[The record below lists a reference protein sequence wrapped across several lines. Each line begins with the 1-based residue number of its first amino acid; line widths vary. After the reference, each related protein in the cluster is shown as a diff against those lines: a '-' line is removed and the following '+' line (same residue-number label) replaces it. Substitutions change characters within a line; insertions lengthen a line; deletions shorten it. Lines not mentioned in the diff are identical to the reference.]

1 MPPQNNDTG
10 LLPSEPQRTNHRLKT
25 VRYSI
30 TGIIVIA
37 VVLLAFVSFLLIT
50 NYTSQTNLQ
59 QTLLEQF
66 RIENSWRA
74 QTLTYF
80 FKERREDLINLAS
93 IRELSILFENRL
105 RGASSEQVLKQFL
118 QPIRE
123 RIVALLN
130 HNRIGQE
137 AAYLQVVLF
146 DEKGAVLAQAS
157 TGERPG
163 PLPPNVRQLINAGD
177 RKGAILAED
186 RGRMILISTACFF
199 RGRYAGQIVAWI
211 NPDYVADHVMI
222 PQGTPQRTAF
232 LATNTKTV
240 YLPAGAPV
248 APAVQ
253 DLSDGFPVRFEEKT
267 AGKRRIVKMIGLSIP
282 VKETP
287 FFLVTTAPLEDVLGG
302 LEPGGL
308 IAGMGILAIA
318 IIGGG
323 FIIVRTMT
331 RSLMLQ
337 ASLDTSL
344 QHEHEVRE
352 KNRQLEKEISD
363 RKQAEEALRRSEEQ
377 YRTLVEASPDV
388 IFTLSSGDGVFR
400 SINSTFEQ
408 ITGWSRDEWI
418 GRPFLDIVHPD
429 DRHIARAKHQEA
441 LNGAGTLR
449 YELRCLTKSGEYRVT
464 ELTTTDLRN
473 DRAVAGRLGIARDI
487 TERNALEEKL
497 RQAVKMQAVGQLAGG
512 IAHDFNNILSVIL
525 SASDLLLLDMP
536 EDNALRSHAEMIL
549 KSAERGAQLTRN
561 LLTFSRKQILSMRTG
576 DLNEIIRSV
585 EPLIARL
592 IREDLAF
599 TVSLAPGELQCL
611 ADSMQ
616 IEQVLMNLAAN
627 ASDAMSKG
635 GRLTISTDRLT
646 MDAEFKRVHGFGQD
660 GNYAVLRVDDTGYG
674 MDTRTRERV
683 FEPFFTTKEV
693 GKGTGLGLATVFGIV
708 KQHRGYIEVRS
719 EVGKG
724 TTFTIYIPL
733 ITEPENSLSP
743 AVQDIRP
750 LGGKETILI
759 AEDDEIVRTMLRS
772 VLSGA
777 GYRVIE
783 AHDGRDAEMKFKEYQ
798 TDISLLVFDVI
809 MPNTN
814 GKKAYDAIRSLR
826 SDMKCLFLSGYASD
840 IIGQTGISEEE
851 GGFLQKPVMPAV
863 LLKKIREILDSRT
876 K

>member
-1 MPPQNNDTG
+1 M
-10 LLPSEPQRTNHRLKT
+10 KT
-25 VRYSI
+25 ARHFI

-50 NYTSQTNLQ
+50 NYTSQKDLQ

-80 FKERREDLINLAS
+80 FRDRREDLINLAS
-93 IRELSILFENRL
+93 IRELNVLFESGSN
-105 RGASSEQVLKQFL
+105 EQKQL
-118 QPIRE
+118 LPPIRE

-137 AAYLQVVLF
+137 AAYLQVVLL
-146 DEKGAVLAQAS
+146 DQKGVVLVQVS
-157 TGERPG
+157 TGERPV
-163 PLPPNVRQLINAGD
+163 PLPPNLKQLLHAEDRAGV
-177 RKGAILAED
+177 ILAED
-186 RGRMILISTACFF
+186 RGRMILISTVCFF
-199 RGRYAGQIVAWI
+199 RGRQAGRIVAWI
-211 NPDYVADHVMI
+211 NPDYIVDHVMI
-222 PQGTPQRTAF
+222 PQGTPLRTAF

-240 YLPAGAPV
+240 YLPSGTPPPAPV
-248 APAVQ
+248 VQ
-253 DLSDGFPVRFEEKT
+253 DLSDGFPVRYKEKT
-267 AGKRRIVKMIGLSIP
+267 AGKPMMQKMIGLSIP

-287 FFLVTTAPLEDVLGG
+287 FFLVTTAPVEDVLGG

-337 ASLDTSL
+337 ANLDASLK
-344 QHEHEVRE
+344 HEREVRE
-352 KNRQLEKEISD
+352 KNLQLEKEISE
-363 RKQAEEALRRSEEQ
+363 RKQAEAALRQSEEQ

-388 IFTLSSGDGVFR
+388 IFTLSYEDGVFR

-408 ITGWSRDEWI
+408 ITGWPREEWV
-418 GRPFLDIVHPD
+418 GKSFLEIVHPD
-429 DRHIARAKHQEA
+429 DRQIALAKHQEA
-441 LNGAGTLR
+441 MNGAGTLR

-464 ELTTTDLRN
+464 ELTTADLRN
-473 DRAVAGRLGIARDI
+473 NGVVSGRLGIARDI

-512 IAHDFNNILSVIL
+512 IAHDFNNILSVII

-536 EDNALRSHAEMIL
+536 EDTALRSHAEMIL

-561 LLTFSRKQILSMRTG
+561 LLAFSRKQILTMRPG

-585 EPLIARL
+585 ETLIARL

-599 TVSLAPGELQCL
+599 TVSLTPGELRCL
-611 ADSMQ
+611 ADSTQ

-635 GRLTISTDRLT
+635 GRLTISTDRMT
-646 MDAEFKRVHGFGQD
+646 MDAEFKRIHGFGQD

-674 MDTRTRERV
+674 MDNRTREHV

-708 KQHRGYIEVRS
+708 KQHRGYIDVRS

-733 ITEPENSLSP
+733 ITEPASDFNTT
-743 AVQDIRP
+743 IRASRP
-750 LGGKETILI
+750 IGGKETILI
-759 AEDDEIVRTMLRS
+759 AEDDETVRTTLKS

-777 GYRVIE
+777 GYRVVE
-783 AHDGRDAEMKFKEYQ
+783 AQDGQDAEKKYIEYQ
-798 TDISLLVFDVI
+798 AEISLLVFDVI
-809 MPNTN
+809 MPNKN
-814 GKKAYDAIRSLR
+814 GKQAYDAIRAR
-826 SDMKCLFLSGYASD
+826 RPDMKCLFLSGYTSD
-840 IIGQTGISEEE
+840 IIGQTGVSEEE